1 MLKQYKFLFSLQK
14 ISSFAFK
21 TCQVQSKCFFSNSA
35 EKHDQESEKPPE
47 FFDPKK
53 KISNNEFLKME
64 LSQNEYEM
72 IFRKNALKVLN
83 IEEESK

>member
-1 MLKQYKFLFSLQK
+1 MVLKECYLAQTILCGILFDDIEML
-14 ISSFAFK
+14 
-21 TCQVQSKCFFSNSA
+21 
-35 EKHDQESEKPPE
+35 E
-47 FFDPKK
+47 
-53 KISNNEFLKME
+53 KME